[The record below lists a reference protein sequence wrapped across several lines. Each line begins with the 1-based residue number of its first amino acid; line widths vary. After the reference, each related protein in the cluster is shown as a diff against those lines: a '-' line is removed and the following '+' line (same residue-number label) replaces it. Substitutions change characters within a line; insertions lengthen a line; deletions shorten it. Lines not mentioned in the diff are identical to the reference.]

1 MVVATAE
8 ILLGKGTAIAVDST
22 ALTEMPSRLPST
34 QVVLLIHKILSN
46 NSYYSMKDSLEF
58 LVEPIWE
65 IYTSVCYF
73 STKFEFNFNIIT
85 ILIFNEE
92 KIVIASTKLKQIVL
106 FIIPLIITL

>member
-1 MVVATAE
+1 
-8 ILLGKGTAIAVDST
+8 
-22 ALTEMPSRLPST
+22 
-34 QVVLLIHKILSN
+34 
-46 NSYYSMKDSLEF
+46 MKDSLEF

-106 FIIPLIITL
+106 F